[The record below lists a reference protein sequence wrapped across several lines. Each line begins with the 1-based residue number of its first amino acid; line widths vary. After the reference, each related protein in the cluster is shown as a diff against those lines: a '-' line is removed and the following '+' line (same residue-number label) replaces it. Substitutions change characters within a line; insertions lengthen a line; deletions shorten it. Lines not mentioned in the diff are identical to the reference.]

1 MLSDVEIADLRAEVL
16 GDLNTTATVLRKT
29 QVDDSSGGH
38 TDSYVPVATYPCT
51 MVLFPIRP
59 REVEAAERIQSIRYW
74 QFLFPY
80 TADVQATDRLLSGSR
95 TFEVAGSGH
104 DSYNV
109 DLLVT
114 AQEII

>member
-1 MLSDVEIADLRAEVL
+1 MLSEAEIADFRAEVL
-16 GDLNTTATVLRKT
+16 GDLNTTASVLRKS
-29 QVDDSSGGH
+29 QVRDSSGGF
-38 TDSYVPVATYPCT
+38 TDSYTAVATYPCT

-80 TADVQATDRLLSGSR
+80 TADVQETDRLLSGGR
-95 TFEVAGSGH
+95 TFEVTGSGH

-109 DLLVT
+109 DLIVT
-114 AQEII
+114 AQEIL